1 MLNLNGMRDIYL
13 DKPVLKNLRWLF
25 QVTILNTNRYIILKG
40 IYIADGLANMSINS
54 SLHNI
59 LIDDV
64 TKLGRKWPQPTIPLL
79 FVKTLQNILTRSG
92 TWTVK
97 LIRKLALI
105 LQTVFTIFSVK
116 LLSFLWERSADTS
129 TSDPIL

>member
-64 TKLGRKWPQPTIPLL
+64 TKLGRK
-79 FVKTLQNILTRSG
+79 
-92 TWTVK
+92 
-97 LIRKLALI
+97 
-105 LQTVFTIFSVK
+105 
-116 LLSFLWERSADTS
+116 
-129 TSDPIL
+129 